1 MSQRRPERHF
11 NCPRPFAGRDQ
22 GEETALT
29 FYPSFGRRGKK
40 FQISKFK
47 SHKMERVKYW

>member
-1 MSQRRPERHF
+1 MEPMAAVDHTTMSQRPPERHF

-29 FYPSFGRRGKK
+29 LSPVAGEEGMPD
-40 FQISKFK
+40 QQN
-47 SHKMERVKYW
+47 